1 MSINNIRNGGRIIQ
15 KRRMMMMMMM
25 TTTTTMRRR
34 RALEPRRMR
43 TRMQRINWVL
53 RMVRRGV
60 ESRRRRKRMNFILV
74 LTTTTRMATII
85 TTQTRTTFVAVVV
98 VVPSASN
105 GASHSPP
112 TLHGRPSYRPMN
124 GYDNYTPIH
133 SASMKYEPMD
143 MIASNMLVLW
153 CSYHDIGCTW

>member
-1 MSINNIRNGGRIIQ
+1 
-15 KRRMMMMMMM
+15 
-25 TTTTTMRRR
+25 
-34 RALEPRRMR
+34 
-43 TRMQRINWVL
+43 
-53 RMVRRGV
+53 
-60 ESRRRRKRMNFILV
+60 MNFILV

-85 TTQTRTTFVAVVV
+85 TTPTRTTFVAVVVVVVVV

-143 MIASNMLVLW
+143 MIASNMRVL
-153 CSYHDIGCTW
+153 